1 MKEGAGVVVEK
12 VGREALEAGAE
23 KAGKEALEAG
33 AKRTTA
39 EVLEQLA
46 KLAKLAKHEGDDI
59 AKVVAKTAAE
69 EAKDLL
75 DDILKQFDP
84 KTATNK
90 QKGNFGEIASQKNML
105 DNPNLTRIG
114 DKAPKGLDDTIK
126 KGIDGIYENSKPPPK
141 YIIDE
146 AKYGTSQLGKTADG
160 KQMSDK
166 WVRNRLEKQLGE
178 DKARDVMKA
187 MEAGEVDKVI
197 SKIDK
202 FGSVKTYKVDA
213 NGTIGNPWP

>member
-1 MKEGAGVVVEK
+1 MKEGAEVVVEK

-39 EVLEQLA
+39 EMLEQ
-46 KLAKLAKHEGDDI
+46 LAKLAKHEGDDI

-75 DDILKQFDP
+75 DDILKKFDP

-126 KGIDGIYENSKPPPK
+126 KGIDGIYENSNPPPQFV
-141 YIIDE
+141 IDE
-146 AKYGTSQLGKTADG
+146 AKYNTSQLSQKPKDG
-160 KQMSDK
+160 PQMSDDWIK
-166 WVRNRLEKQLGE
+166 GSNRLDNQVGRV
-178 DKARDVMKA
+178 KAQEIRDA
-187 MEAGEVDKVI
+187 LDNGEVDKVV
-197 SKIDK
+197 SRID
-202 FGSVKTYKVDA
+202 T
-213 NGTIGNPWP
+213 NGNVTTNRVNSDGTVGNPWP